1 MKKSCLAAYLLLS
14 MLVGCGNV
22 AAPSETT
29 LPDSSAEMSEETTDD
44 GPVIPEGTD
53 YGGYEFRVLARGAG
67 KWTCVD
73 MYTEEEVG
81 EALNDAVYKRNL
93 YVSDKLNVT
102 FSQNTIASDDDLAS
116 QAQKSISAGDDD
128 FDIVWMGSQKLT
140 SLTLSH
146 LFADLNTIG
155 LDLSNNWWDQ
165 KAVENL
171 TINGKT
177 FMTTGDISVIGNY
190 ATYVMAFNKTL
201 HEQYGLDDVYSLVR
215 EGKWTFDAFAGMARQ
230 VSEDLNGNG
239 KYDKDDRFGFM
250 TYGSDYTG
258 FMFACGGSFSVPEGD
273 TLVTNYSSERVI
285 SQLNDLAELHR
296 DNSTFFFPNDEVA
309 NKIFLEGRTLFS
321 FRTLINLNFYRD
333 METDYGILPM
343 PKYDENQEEYHC
355 GVHAYGLSLI
365 SVPVTATDP
374 GRTAM
379 ILELMGYKSKELL
392 TPAFYEKT
400 LKGKYFRDEESGE
413 MLDIIFSSRVYDIGY
428 YSNWGNLHT
437 RLEGM
442 SQGAKSDF
450 ASVFESTRTKVED
463 SLAKTIEA
471 YT

>member
-14 MLVGCGNV
+14 MLVGCGSV

-44 GPVIPEGTD
+44 GPIIPEGTD

-81 EALNDAVYKRNL
+81 EALNDAVYRRNL
-93 YVSDKLNVT
+93 YVSGKLNVT

-215 EGKWTFDAFAGMARQ
+215 E
-230 VSEDLNGNG
+230 
-239 KYDKDDRFGFM
+239 
-250 TYGSDYTG
+250 
-258 FMFACGGSFSVPEGD
+258 
-273 TLVTNYSSERVI
+273 
-285 SQLNDLAELHR
+285 
-296 DNSTFFFPNDEVA
+296 
-309 NKIFLEGRTLFS
+309 
-321 FRTLINLNFYRD
+321 
-333 METDYGILPM
+333 
-343 PKYDENQEEYHC
+343 
-355 GVHAYGLSLI
+355 
-365 SVPVTATDP
+365 
-374 GRTAM
+374 
-379 ILELMGYKSKELL
+379 
-392 TPAFYEKT
+392 
-400 LKGKYFRDEESGE
+400 
-413 MLDIIFSSRVYDIGY
+413 
-428 YSNWGNLHT
+428 
-437 RLEGM
+437 
-442 SQGAKSDF
+442 
-450 ASVFESTRTKVED
+450 
-463 SLAKTIEA
+463 
-471 YT
+471 